1 MLKEDIKRCIRINKI
16 NKSLLCYKYFMSVFG
31 FSNKLYKILYIKS
44 YKTYLW
50 GLQSFKN
57 KLSLCRFYMVYK
69 HFYNIKYI
77 FELLNIYI
85 VGLCRYI
92 MIKETLE
99 NELNLNCLYVK
110 GETEN
115 YIKGGYLK

>member
-1 MLKEDIKRCIRINKI
+1 MLKEDIKECIRINKI

-44 YKTYLW
+44 YKTYSR
-50 GLQSFKN
+50 GIKQHKN
-57 KLSLCRFYMVYK
+57 KCSLYVFIPIYK

-85 VGLCRYI
+85 VRLCRYI

-99 NELNLNCLYVK
+99 NELNLNCLYFK

-115 YIKGGYLK
+115 YIKGGYLN